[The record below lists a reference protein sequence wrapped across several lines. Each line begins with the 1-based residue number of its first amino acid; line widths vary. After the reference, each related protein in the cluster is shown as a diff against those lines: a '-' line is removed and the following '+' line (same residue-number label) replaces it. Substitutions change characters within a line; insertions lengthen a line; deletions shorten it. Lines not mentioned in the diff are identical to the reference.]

1 MRIDAI
7 AIGEKPPEDVN
18 VIIEVPLGGQP
29 IKYELDKDAGTL
41 VVDRFLYT
49 PMSYPGNYGFVP
61 HTLSEDGDPIDVLVV
76 NTRELVP
83 GCVIN
88 VRPVGVLIMEDN
100 AGQDEKIIAVPSHSL
115 TKRYDHVLTISDLP
129 DITTQQIEHFFEH
142 YKDLEPGKWVKIGD
156 WHGAEDAKRLIVEAI
171 ERAKS

>member
-1 MRIDAI
+1 MRIEAI
-7 AIGEKPPEDVN
+7 AIGENPPEDVN

-29 IKYELDKDAGTL
+29 IKYELDKDAGVL

-49 PMSYPGNYGFVP
+49 PMAYPGNYGFVP

-83 GCVIN
+83 ACVIN
-88 VRPVGVLIMEDN
+88 VRPVGVLVMEDN
-100 AGQDEKIIAVPSHSL
+100 AGQDEKIIAVPSHALS
-115 TKRYDHVLTISDLP
+115 KRYDHVATFSDLP
-129 DITTQQIEHFFEH
+129 EITLLQIEHFFEH

-156 WHGAEDAKRLIVEAI
+156 WHGADDAKRYITEAI
-171 ERAKS
+171 ARAGT